1 MKMKSLVLLA
11 MAIGCGFVAMLGVRQ
26 VLSGDKKPVET
37 AKVLEAVT
45 NIMPGVPLDDTNVV
59 LKEWPKDKIPQGA
72 VTSHRAIRRTFVARL
87 SRRQRTDHAGEVE

>member
-59 LKEWPKDKIPQGA
+59 LKE
-72 VTSHRAIRRTFVARL
+72 
-87 SRRQRTDHAGEVE
+87 